1 MILYL
6 DTSSL
11 VKLYLEEEHSDLVRE
26 WVESA
31 EAVATSRVAYPEALS
46 AFARRRQA
54 DDVSAEDFE
63 LLRQA
68 CETDWPSF
76 VLLPLGERRAGGL
89 AVKHVLRGFDA
100 VHLSA
105 ALDLVEQLAAESIV
119 FSAFDAK
126 LLDAARAEGIASLLP
141 AGE

>member
-54 DDVSAEDFE
+54 DDVSAEGFE

-68 CETDWPSF
+68 FETDWPSF
-76 VLLPLGERRAGGL
+76 VLLPLRERRAGGL

-126 LLDAARAEGIASLLP
+126 LLDAARAEGISSLVP
-141 AGE
+141 AEK